1 MLFRKEQILRETD
14 TKRLIFN
21 SNAVGDRKFAVY
33 KKIIWN
39 DKLHK
44 WDTWELC
51 DTFGT
56 QGEANT
62 YYEKMN
68 DLPVERNYNEWFKTW
83 MGSEVGEHYV

>member
-1 MLFRKEQILRETD
+1 MFFRQEQIFRETE

-21 SNAVGDRKFAVY
+21 SNAVGDRKFSVY

-68 DLPVERNYNEWFKTW
+68 DLPVERNYNEWVKTW
-83 MGSEVGEHYV
+83 MGSEVGEYHA